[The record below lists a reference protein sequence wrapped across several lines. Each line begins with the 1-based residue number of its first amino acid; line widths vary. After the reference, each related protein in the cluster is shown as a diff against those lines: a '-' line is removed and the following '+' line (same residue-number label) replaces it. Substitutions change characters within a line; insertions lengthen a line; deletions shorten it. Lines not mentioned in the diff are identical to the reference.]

1 MASGGQ
7 KVAFSASTGLMKR
20 SQSDSKLYHEEE
32 EGEDEI
38 SGDELF
44 GGSVSNLHGTY
55 TKNPGKKLS
64 LLLLLKRER
73 ERMYQ
78 RNQSYYLLHFSYC

>member
-7 KVAFSASTGLMKR
+7 KKVAFSASTGLMKR
-20 SQSDSKLYHEEE
+20 SQSDSKLYREEE
-32 EGEDEI
+32 QRQGEDGM

-55 TKNPGKKLS
+55 TKNPSKKLS
-64 LLLLLKRER
+64 LLLSC
-73 ERMYQ
+73 Y
-78 RNQSYYLLHFSYC
+78 